1 MRISD
6 WVQTCALPIYVFLGH
21 GPLVL
26 VKAGVAASIG
36 KRLVLKVAFAA
47 LIADRAIERV
57 VDEEELHHPF
67 PRLLHLFRCGG
78 DGLAVGCRKRAT
90 RLRLGRPRSHFHQ
103 AHPAVARSEERL
115 VGKEWVGTG

>member
-1 MRISD
+1 MVRRPPRSTLTEPLFPSTTLFRSD
-6 WVQTCALPIYVFLGH
+6 GAHVFLGH
-21 GPLVL
+21 GPLVI

-78 DGLAVGCRKRAT
+78 DRKST
-90 RLRLGRPRSHFHQ
+90 RLNSSH
-103 AHPAVARSEERL
+103 
-115 VGKEWVGTG
+115 